1 MLLRRA
7 FYYALFGAFIVLPV
21 ALLIGR
27 GLVLAGSGWDFA
39 LLLLISPILGLIM
52 LVVTGF
58 TVGRKS
64 VRSMRAVSWLDVG
77 VHAAWYLSIIAA
89 SVFAHPAVAAVV
101 VIISVAAFWLSLWQ
115 LVTETRRRV
124 KDAWAG
130 LERTVAPASEY
141 QRGRPSPDAPGAGT
155 VIRIDPPQS

>member
-1 MLLRRA
+1 MWLRRG
-7 FYYALFGAFIVLPV
+7 FFYALYGAFIVLPV
-21 ALLIGR
+21 TLLIGR

-39 LLLLISPILGLIM
+39 LLLLVSPILGVLM

-64 VRSMRAVSWLDVG
+64 VRSTRAVSWLDVG

-89 SVFAHPAVAAVV
+89 SVFAHPAIAAVV
-101 VIISVAAFWLSLWQ
+101 IVISVVAFWSALWQ
-115 LVTETRRRV
+115 LFTETRRRV

-130 LERTVAPASEY
+130 LERTVTPASEY
-141 QRGRPSPDAPGAGT
+141 LRERPSPGSPGAGT
-155 VIRIDPPQS
+155 VIRIDPPRE